1 MTLPLSLLICNFVPF
16 LNTIKLPMLN
26 HNFYFFLNT
35 MTPSLSQTLQ
45 HSGGE
50 ALQPL
55 TISQDG
61 IVSISQVIPLL

>member
-1 MTLPLSLLICNFVPF
+1 MRKVRVRLIGRQKHDAAFVFDELHVFLLSHHYD
-16 LNTIKLPMLN
+16 T
-26 HNFYFFLNT
+26 
-35 MTPSLSQTLQ
+35 LSQTLQ

-61 IVSISQVIPLL
+61 IVSISQVNQII